1 MNLGQAVYRLI
12 AGRTP
17 RRRDESTE
25 AMVKRAISEA
35 GGVSQLA
42 RSIGVARTTV
52 QRWNKGS
59 VPTQESTELLRAVL
73 RRADLNYARAAR
85 LAARDQLIV
94 RGRMKGRTGGR
105 TIDLGKYLT
114 PGTMGRAVEAYLK
127 GASAYDL
134 HVIVWNG
141 IYDKHYRWMFQP
153 PGGVAQGGPAAAQQ
167 AVQRAGDPGGMSG
180 GGGASGGR
188 SGDDDEDEDEDGF
201 DLGADDDFGDFYD
214 DSLIYEDY
222 DIAANDGYEF
232 SVGGATG

>member
-1 MNLGQAVYRLI
+1 MNLGAAVFRLI

-25 AMVKRAISEA
+25 AMVKRAIAEA

-73 RRADLNYARAAR
+73 RRADLSAARAAR
-85 LAARDQLIV
+85 LAARDTLIV
-94 RGRMKGRTGGR
+94 KGKMKGRPGGR
-105 TIDLGKYLT
+105 TINLGKYLT
-114 PGTMGRAVEAYLK
+114 PGTMGRAVEAYLR

-141 IYDKHYRWMFQP
+141 IYDRHYRWMFQP
-153 PGGVAQGGPAAAQQ
+153 PGGIAQRDPAAIRE
-167 AVQRAGDPGGMSG
+167 AVTDASPG
-180 GGGASGGR
+180 GGGGGGSAARASGPEGEDLDVF
-188 SGDDDEDEDEDGF
+188 DDGPDY
-201 DLGADDDFGDFYD
+201 DFGDD
-214 DSLIYEDY
+214 LIGDIGDHY
-222 DIAANDGYEF
+222 DIGDNDGYEF
-232 SVGGATG
+232 AVGGVSG

>member
-25 AMVKRAISEA
+25 AMVKRAIAEA

-73 RRADLNYARAAR
+73 RRADLNQARAAR
-85 LAARDQLIV
+85 LAARDTLIV
-94 RGRMKGRTGGR
+94 KGKMKGRPGGR

-153 PGGVAQGGPAAAQQ
+153 PGGLAQAGPAAAQQ
-167 AVQRAGDPGGMSG
+167 AVQHAADPGGMSG
-180 GGGASGGR
+180 GGGGGGGR
-188 SGDDDEDEDEDGF
+188 SGDDEDDDLFRYNDYDEDD
-201 DLGADDDFGDFYD
+201 YD

-222 DIAANDGYEF
+222 ALDANDGYEF
-232 SVGGATG
+232 AVGGASG

>member
-1 MNLGQAVYRLI
+1 VNLGQAVYRLI

-25 AMVKRAISEA
+25 AMVKRAIAEA

-73 RRADLNYARAAR
+73 RRADLNQARAAR
-85 LAARDQLIV
+85 LAARDTLIV
-94 RGRMKGRTGGR
+94 KGKMKGRPGGR

-153 PGGVAQGGPAAAQQ
+153 PGGLAQAGPAAAQQ
-167 AVQRAGDPGGMSG
+167 AVQHAADPGGMGGAGSG
-180 GGGASGGR
+180 GGGFQARATGPEGEDLDDF
-188 SGDDDEDEDEDGF
+188 DDD
-201 DLGADDDFGDFYD
+201 DLYD

-222 DIAANDGYEF
+222 DIGANDGYEF
-232 SVGGATG
+232 AVGGASG